1 MPRKGEN
8 IRKRKDGRWEG
19 RYKRGV
25 KENGTPDYGS
35 VYGKSYRE
43 VKEKL
48 IFAKQNL
55 ENKVQSMNAERKFS
69 EVLLLWKQTNRIRL
83 KGGTEQRY
91 DYLIQAH
98 ILPALGGLK
107 LSQISAANVNAFL
120 MNKLTSGR
128 LDGNGG
134 LSPSYV
140 SSIMIIVNSAIN
152 FAVAEQMCPP
162 LKTPIYKPQAEVKEL
177 EILDYVQQSTIEHYA
192 SSNLNSTN
200 IGVLITLYT
209 GLRIGEVC
217 ALTWDDI
224 DFQKQVIHVRH
235 TINRNYSDLRI
246 CRYTHCF
253 SINRRYKFINTLE
266 TVLLQ
271 NRKSLHQRLLEISRN

>member
-91 DYLIQAH
+91 DYLI
-98 ILPALGGLK
+98 
-107 LSQISAANVNAFL
+107 
-120 MNKLTSGR
+120 
-128 LDGNGG
+128 
-134 LSPSYV
+134 
-140 SSIMIIVNSAIN
+140 
-152 FAVAEQMCPP
+152 
-162 LKTPIYKPQAEVKEL
+162 
-177 EILDYVQQSTIEHYA
+177 
-192 SSNLNSTN
+192 
-200 IGVLITLYT
+200 
-209 GLRIGEVC
+209 
-217 ALTWDDI
+217 
-224 DFQKQVIHVRH
+224 
-235 TINRNYSDLRI
+235 
-246 CRYTHCF
+246 
-253 SINRRYKFINTLE
+253 
-266 TVLLQ
+266 
-271 NRKSLHQRLLEISRN
+271 